1 MAQDMLVA
9 VTEMNTREDIETLA
23 EALAEV
29 THD

>member
-1 MAQDMLVA
+1 VA
-9 VTEMNTREDIETLA
+9 VTEMNSSEEIETLA